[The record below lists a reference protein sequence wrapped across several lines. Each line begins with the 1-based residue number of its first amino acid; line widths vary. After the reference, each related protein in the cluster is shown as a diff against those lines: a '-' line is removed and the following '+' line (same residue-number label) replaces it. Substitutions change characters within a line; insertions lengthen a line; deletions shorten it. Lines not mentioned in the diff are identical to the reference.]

1 MTRGTGH
8 LFEFGPFQLDAKER
22 LLFRNGEPVALPPKS
37 LDLLLVLVESPGHL
51 LEKEELLKRLWP
63 EEKSFVEEANL
74 SHHVFTLR
82 RALGDGD
89 NGAIYIETVP
99 NVAIGSSPP

>member
-1 MTRGTGH
+1 MSRGTGH

-22 LLFRNGEPVALPPKS
+22 LLFRNGEAVALPPKS

-63 EEKSFVEEANL
+63 DSFVEEANL
-74 SHHVFTLR
+74 SQQSSR
-82 RALGDGD
+82 LGGH
-89 NGAIYIETVP
+89 
-99 NVAIGSSPP
+99 